1 MDLGRGCRNVEQCR
15 DSTHGEI
22 QELTTNCGWADGGTT
37 SGFTVVD
44 FFAHAMQHVGSQGP
58 NQGLT
63 PHPLRWSVES

>member
-44 FFAHAMQHVGSQGP
+44 FFAHAMQHVGS
-58 NQGLT
+58 
-63 PHPLRWSVES
+63 